1 LASGLWAEIR
11 RLFDVL
17 RRAWRERGY
26 RAFLFTGVIAIVIV
40 VAWAVDHTSARTAVA
55 WCCGERV
62 GEPLRTGLLRL
73 PGSMVVPS
81 PMLPV
86 WGSLAQVILAF
97 GLSEAAVGRS
107 RTAGVAV
114 VANLAATLAGRV
126 FVWLGVG
133 HFGGLPA
140 SWLHAIDTGPSAA
153 TVGLAAYLAIALR
166 CPLLGG
172 VLVSGIAGEV
182 LLKTDLAG
190 REHAVA
196 LLVGLAF
203 GAGHLWTLRR
213 SADRATAEQAE
224 SNGAERVGAALVA
237 IACAAPGDSAG
248 RRSVAPP
255 SLDSTSGSAL
265 AKSKETRWP
274 PDEFSS

>member
-1 LASGLWAEIR
+1 MSAATAPARRGLGHIAAVAPRSLASGLWAEIR
-11 RLFDVL
+11 RLLDVL

-126 FVWLGVG
+126 F
-133 HFGGLPA
+133 
-140 SWLHAIDTGPSAA
+140 
-153 TVGLAAYLAIALR
+153 
-166 CPLLGG
+166 
-172 VLVSGIAGEV
+172 
-182 LLKTDLAG
+182 
-190 REHAVA
+190 
-196 LLVGLAF
+196 
-203 GAGHLWTLRR
+203 
-213 SADRATAEQAE
+213 
-224 SNGAERVGAALVA
+224 
-237 IACAAPGDSAG
+237 
-248 RRSVAPP
+248 
-255 SLDSTSGSAL
+255 
-265 AKSKETRWP
+265 
-274 PDEFSS
+274 